1 LLKRKEVGKM
11 RKCVYCNTEI
21 TDDRSMQICDRCGVG
36 VWGKKQWEN
45 IRKTTDEA
53 RDKGDLEFNSPE
65 NNLTGQGSRIR
76 A

>member
-1 LLKRKEVGKM
+1 M
-11 RKCVYCNTEI
+11 RKCIYCNTEI

-45 IRKTTDEA
+45 IKKTTDEA
-53 RDKGDLEFNSPE
+53 RDKGDLNFNSPDKITI
-65 NNLTGQGSRIR
+65 NQRTKIS

>member
-1 LLKRKEVGKM
+1 M
-11 RKCVYCNTEI
+11 RKCIYCNAEI

-45 IRKTTDEA
+45 IKKTTDEA
-53 RDKGDLEFNSPE
+53 RDKGDLNFNSPDKITI
-65 NNLTGQGSRIR
+65 NQRTKIS